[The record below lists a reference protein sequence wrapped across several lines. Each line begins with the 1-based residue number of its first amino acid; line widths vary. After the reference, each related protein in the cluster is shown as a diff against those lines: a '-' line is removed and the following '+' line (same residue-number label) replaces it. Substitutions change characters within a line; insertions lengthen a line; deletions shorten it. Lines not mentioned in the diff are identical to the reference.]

1 MVKTIL
7 SQIDL
12 RKIVQELRPFFTA
25 ELMNSMKIAKALAW
39 GCRDEC
45 IIHPNGISFFDCT
58 WILVI

>member
-25 ELMNSMKIAKALAW
+25 ELLNSMKIAKAIAW
-39 GCRDEC
+39 GV
-45 IIHPNGISFFDCT
+45 P
-58 WILVI
+58 